1 MSEIQIS
8 SLFYRLHDRLAWEPD
23 PHAIDL
29 RLANLHRDHPAIVS
43 ELETARLAAIADGAV

>member
-1 MSEIQIS
+1 MSEIQIN

-29 RLANLHRDHPAIVS
+29 RLANLHREHPVIVS
-43 ELETARLAAIADGAV
+43 ELETARLAAIADGAA